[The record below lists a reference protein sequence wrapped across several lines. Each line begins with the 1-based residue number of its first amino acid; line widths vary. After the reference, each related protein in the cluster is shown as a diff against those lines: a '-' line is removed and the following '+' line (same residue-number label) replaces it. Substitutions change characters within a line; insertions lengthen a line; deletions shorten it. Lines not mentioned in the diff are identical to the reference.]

1 MNRIEPCHTT
11 MFNCSK
17 FSDTT
22 LSFIRQK
29 RENENMR
36 VQRVEEE
43 EGMVRERRERAKQVR
58 EKQTRRGHRGQ
69 KGIERDYATTT
80 TVQLPF

>member
-1 MNRIEPCHTT
+1 
-11 MFNCSK
+11 
-17 FSDTT
+17 
-22 LSFIRQK
+22 
-29 RENENMR
+29 MR

-58 EKQTRRGHRGQ
+58 EKQTRKGHRGQ